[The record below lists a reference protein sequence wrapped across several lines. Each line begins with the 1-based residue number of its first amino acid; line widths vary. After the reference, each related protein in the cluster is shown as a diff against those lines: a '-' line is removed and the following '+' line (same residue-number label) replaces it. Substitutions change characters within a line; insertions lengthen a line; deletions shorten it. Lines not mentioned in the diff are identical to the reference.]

1 MCARHLTVIL
11 AAGDFP
17 TAPSPLALLDAAD
30 ELVCCDGAADALL
43 RYGREPDFVVG
54 DLDSL
59 SERTRERLSGR
70 LVRVEEQE
78 TNDLAKA
85 FRFCRSRGRGRIVIL
100 GATGKREDHTL
111 GNLAHL
117 VDFAEEIPGIEIATD
132 HGVFSV
138 ALRSGEF
145 RSFPGERLSF
155 FAVDP
160 ETTVTS
166 AGLKYPMRELRLRRW
181 WQATLNEALAD
192 TFSLNFTPGSR
203 LLIYRV
209 FRGEAEET
217 CAARG

>member
-1 MCARHLTVIL
+1 MCAQHLTAIL

-17 TAPSPLALLDAAD
+17 TAPRPLALLDAA
-30 ELVCCDGAADALL
+30 EEIVCCDGAADALL

-59 SERTRERLSGR
+59 SERVRERLSGR
-70 LVRVEEQE
+70 LRRVEEQE

-85 FRFCRSRGRGRIVIL
+85 FRFCRARGCGNIVIL

-117 VDFAEEIPGIEIATD
+117 IDFAEELPGIEIVTD
-132 HGVFSV
+132 HGVFSA
-138 ALRSGEF
+138 ALHSGEF
-145 RSFPGERLSF
+145 RSFPGEKLSF

-181 WQATLNEALAD
+181 WQATLNEALSD
-192 TFSLNFTPGSR
+192 TFSLEFPPGRR

-209 FRGEAEET
+209 FGDGAAEACSERE
-217 CAARG
+217 